1 MLPTLRMRLA
11 VLYSGVFFA
20 SGTVLLGFVYGLFW
34 SGGSTRTVPVPG
46 GAYFVTMALGL
57 AGSLLVI
64 LASLPL
70 LRRLTAP
77 DGVRFE

>member
-1 MLPTLRMRLA
+1 M
-11 VLYSGVFFA
+11 
-20 SGTVLLGFVYGLFW
+20 
-34 SGGSTRTVPVPG
+34 PVPG
-46 GAYFVTMALGL
+46 GAYFVTMAVGL

-70 LRRLTAP
+70 LRRLTSA